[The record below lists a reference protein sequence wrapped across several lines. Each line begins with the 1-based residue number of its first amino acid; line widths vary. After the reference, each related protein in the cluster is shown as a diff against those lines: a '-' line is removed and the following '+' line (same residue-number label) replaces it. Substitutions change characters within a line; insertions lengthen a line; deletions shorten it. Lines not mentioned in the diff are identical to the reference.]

1 MRRFRLFLVLSLPT
15 CAGAVFLALVMGSLL
30 QSDAALVAGALL
42 AGAGISYGAL
52 RLAVRSGLVPRQRF
66 RAVLTGALVGLAVA
80 ILLGVVTLF
89 TFIGPLL
96 SFAFVGVGAV
106 IADID
111 AAASEQRAL
120 APPVT

>member
-52 RLAVRSGLVPRQRF
+52 RLAVRFGLVPRQRF

>member
-15 CAGAVFLALVMGSLL
+15 CAGAVVLALVMGSLL

-52 RLAVRSGLVPRQRF
+52 RLAVRFGLVPRQRF